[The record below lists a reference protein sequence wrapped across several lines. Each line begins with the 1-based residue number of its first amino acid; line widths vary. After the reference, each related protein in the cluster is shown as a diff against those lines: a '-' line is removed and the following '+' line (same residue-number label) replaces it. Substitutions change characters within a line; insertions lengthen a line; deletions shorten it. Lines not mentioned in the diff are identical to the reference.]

1 MFIIFIFYLKWNCSF
16 YEFYKF
22 YNFIFRNYS
31 KVKNENTETAKYH
44 LEDLGQYKRVYQF
57 LDHVC
62 GFVLE
67 HLVYE
72 YPGE

>member
-22 YNFIFRNYS
+22 YNYI
-31 KVKNENTETAKYH
+31 KVKNENKEIAKYR
-44 LEDLGQYKRVYQF
+44 LEDLGQYKGVYQF

-67 HLVYE
+67 HPVYE
-72 YPGE
+72 YPCE